1 MPGLETFAWPPGVL
15 LAQRR
20 PQLRQLLGAVLEH
33 TEDRLPIGNVE
44 RDDPGFAV
52 VRVFKAFGG
61 LDELGLAK
69 AGGEVEDGSVGYRDP
84 CKPHSPSG

>member
-1 MPGLETFAWPPGVL
+1 MASRRAPGAASPAAPP
-15 LAQRR
+15 APR
-20 PQLRQLLGAVLEH
+20 AVLEH